1 LYSKGAVIEGPRFK
15 SMVGHLKGEKKRRK
29 EKTEEKFN
37 RETVSGNEMQFKI
50 IRMDIVA

>member
-1 LYSKGAVIEGPRFK
+1 
-15 SMVGHLKGEKKRRK
+15 MVGHLKGKKRRRK